1 MRKVAEVSW
10 PQRWDITAYTQVGE
24 EFLRI
29 VKAGMM
35 EGMNN
40 GKPWAGSEL
49 CWAVRTSYKR
59 RVEYITKDI

>member
-1 MRKVAEVSW
+1 
-10 PQRWDITAYTQVGE
+10 VGE
-24 EFLRI
+24 ELLRI

-35 EGMNN
+35 EEINN

-49 CWAVRTSYKR
+49 CWAVRKSHKQ